1 MQIVKLVSENI
12 KRLSAVSIEP
22 GGAPLVVIGGR
33 NRAGKSS
40 VLDSIAYALGG
51 KDLIPA
57 EPIRAGETEARITVD
72 LGDLIVTR
80 TFRRDRGACSCR
92 PPGPPASAEETQAY
106 REACAAVP
114 PDQHQVDC
122 GVNQMSEVRSS
133 LTVKSKEGATYP
145 SPQSMLDKLIGKLS
159 FDPLAFATQA
169 KDDPKRAAET
179 LRQLVGLDLAPL
191 DAARRAAF
199 EERTAANKALR
210 TLEGAMATLPRHEG
224 VPDAE
229 LGDEAV
235 QRELEGAEELRREA
249 AEAGRVHDIA
259 RADLESYAVAFKHW
273 ADKVGSLEAQ
283 LAEAREQLKAAA
295 KRVDENRERVAAL
308 QAQHQ
313 AAAARV
319 PDVASVR
326 NRLAEIGAT
335 NQRVRDNQRYEE
347 KAQQAAALAE
357 RIDALHARIQEI
369 DAQRAAAIA
378 AARWPV
384 PGLGWTPDGVTLNG
398 VPFEQASSSEQLRA
412 GVAIGLA
419 LNPKLQVLLVRNGN
433 LLDEDGVRA
442 LAEQAEAAGAQVWME
457 YVTSGSDG
465 VTVLIEDGHVG

>member
-1 MQIVKLVSENI
+1 MQIVKLVSQNI
-12 KRLSAVSIEP
+12 KRLSAISIEP
-22 GGAPLVVIGGR
+22 GAAPLVVVGGR

-57 EPIRAGETEARITVD
+57 EPIRAGEAEARITAD
-72 LGDLIVTR
+72 LGDLVVTR
-80 TFRRDRGACSCR
+80 VFRRDRLPC
-92 PPGPPASAEETQAY
+92 
-106 REACAAVP
+106 
-114 PDQHQVDC
+114 DC
-122 GVNQMSEVRSS
+122 GVTNSGDMPIRGDDEMHLQKCAWHRFGETRSA
-133 LTVKSKEGATYP
+133 LTVKSKDGATYP

-179 LRQLVGLDLAPL
+179 LRQLVGLDLEPL
-191 DAARRAAF
+191 DIARKTAF
-199 EERTAANKALR
+199 EERTAASKALR

-249 AEAGRVHDIA
+249 TEAGRVYDIA
-259 RADLESYAVAFKHW
+259 RADLESYAVAVKHW
-273 ADKVGSLEAQ
+273 ADKVAVLETQ
-283 LAEAREQLKAAA
+283 LGEAREQMFAAA
-295 KRVDENRERVAAL
+295 RWVDENRERVDAL
-308 QAQHQ
+308 QAQHR
-313 AAAARV
+313 AARARV

-384 PGLGWTPDGVTLNG
+384 PGLGWTPEGVTLNG